1 MSISPFLLM
10 QITFFFFLLEE
21 IQRIITEGIR
31 AEEIWF

>member
-10 QITFFFFLLEE
+10 QITFFFLLEE
-21 IQRIITEGIR
+21 IQRIITEDIR